1 MKKKVHIVSHS
12 HWDREWY
19 LPFENHRMRLVDLID
34 GIIEASKDNRFIN
47 FQLDGQYLPIEDYL
61 EVKPENREIVYQ
73 LVREGKIKVGPWF
86 ILQDSFL
93 TSGESNVRNLEIGMR
108 KTEEI
113 GVPAK
118 IGYFPDTFG
127 NIGQAPQILKK
138 AGIDNAYFGRGVKAT
153 GFANVVFEDYTS
165 KNSEL
170 YWKSPDGSKVLG
182 ILFANWYCN
191 GVDIP
196 YETDLLRT
204 YMDKKIEDMEKY
216 ASTRHLLLMNG
227 CDHSPVQKN
236 IGEIIEKLNTMYD
249 DYEFVHSDLETYAK
263 EVGEEVDSDELDVVE
278 GELRSQTTDG
288 WGTLT
293 NTSSSRYDLKWM
305 NKNIEMRLEEVV
317 QPLYTMLME
326 KEKYPYSKID
336 YVYRHLMNNH
346 PHDSICGCSIDSV
359 HDTNVRRFKDC
370 LEILDYLEDEAR
382 IYLSENIIN
391 EYEEDYVF
399 TVVNTTAYHQRKIAS
414 VKIDFDKRRF
424 RGFEYREIIDE
435 LKALKLPR
443 FQVVDDNGSY
453 DTFINDLGVNFGFDL
468 PENMFRIGYYSR
480 QIEVKFMLELD
491 PFERREFR
499 LKELEG
505 YYSEPEELNTRDIE
519 TNYYKVH
526 INDNATLDIQ
536 DKRTN
541 KLYKNVLMLEDSGDI
556 GNEYIYKQSYDEKI
570 VKSSEMLSY
579 SVEKLTTKGYVIRI
593 HEKLTIPKS
602 AEDLL
607 AEEQRYLV
615 DIKERKSGRS
625 EETVDLIVYKKIT
638 IDELSPTIY
647 TRLKLKNNAKDH
659 RLRIL
664 FGHDIETQNV
674 YAESIFEV
682 AKREAYPPKT
692 WENPDYSQNLN
703 RFAMVKDEN
712 GGFTVST
719 IGVQEYE
726 QKDEGLYLT
735 LYRSTGEMGDW
746 GHFPT
751 IDSQLMDKEMVF
763 KFNLDF
769 FAKDYYSSW
778 QRVIGNRVPYFT
790 AQIGKTGTKIGKDK
804 KVDID
809 IKSNTFSTLY
819 RNFDGEAILR
829 IYNPDNITHRIGNVN
844 GEFYNILGTKA
855 VDQGEYD
862 KSYLNP
868 FEIRTL
874 IMEE

>member
-34 GIIEASKDNRFIN
+34 GIIEASKDDRFVN

-61 EVKPENREIVYQ
+61 EVKPENREIVYK
-73 LVREGKIKVGPWF
+73 LVKEGKIKVGPWF

-108 KTEEI
+108 KSEEL

-127 NIGQAPQILKK
+127 NIGQAPQILQK

-153 GFANVVFEDYTS
+153 GFANVVFEDFTS

-196 YETDLLRT
+196 YETDLLKI

-236 IGEIIEKLNTMYD
+236 IGEIIEKLNTMYE
-249 DYEFVHSDLETYAK
+249 DYEFVHSDLETYAS
-263 EVGEEVDSDELDVVE
+263 EVANEVEKDDLAVIE

-293 NTSSSRYDLKWM
+293 STSSSRYNLKWM

-326 KEKYPYSKID
+326 KNKYPYSKID

-346 PHDSICGCSIDSV
+346 THDSICGCSIDSV
-359 HDTNVRRFKDC
+359 HDTNMRRFKDC
-370 LEILDYLEDEAR
+370 VEILDYLENEAR

-391 EYEEDYVF
+391 EYDEDYVF
-399 TVVNTTAYHQRKIAS
+399 TVVNTTAYHQRKIAT
-414 VKIDFDKRRF
+414 VKIDYDKRRF
-424 RGFEYREIIDE
+424 RGFEYRQIIDE
-435 LKALKLPR
+435 LKDIRLPKL
-443 FQVVDDNGSY
+443 QVVDDNKAY
-453 DTFINDLGVNFGFDL
+453 DTFMNDLGVNFGFDL
-468 PENMFRIGYYSR
+468 PENMFRIGYYAR
-480 QIEVKFMLELD
+480 QFEVKFMLELA

-499 LKELEG
+499 LKELDG
-505 YYSEPEELNTRDIE
+505 YHHEPKQLDTRDID
-519 TNYYKVH
+519 TDYYSVH
-526 INDNATLDIQ
+526 INENATLTIK
-536 DKRTN
+536 DKRTD
-541 KLYKNVLMLEDSGDI
+541 KVYENVLMLEDSGDI
-556 GNEYIYKQSYDEKI
+556 GNEYIYKKSYDEKI
-570 VKSSEMLSY
+570 VKSSEMISC
-579 SVEKLTTKGYVIRI
+579 SVERLTTKGYVIRMY
-593 HEKLTIPKS
+593 EKLTIPKS
-602 AEDLL
+602 AADLL
-607 AEEQRYLV
+607 KEEQRYLV
-615 DIKERKSGRS
+615 DIRDRKSGRS
-625 EETVDLIVYKKIT
+625 EETVDLIVYKKVT
-638 IDELSPTIY
+638 IDKLSPTIY
-647 TRLKLKNNAKDH
+647 TRIKLKNNAKDH

-664 FGHDIETQNV
+664 FGHNLDTEDIF
-674 YAESIFEV
+674 AESIFEV
-682 AKREAYPPKT
+682 AKRPKNPPKT

-703 RFAMVKDEN
+703 RFAMVKDEK

-726 QKDEGLYLT
+726 GKDEGLYLT

-751 IDSQLMDKEMVF
+751 EDSQLMGEEMVF
-763 KFNLDF
+763 KFYLDF
-769 FAKDYYSSW
+769 FKNDYYSSW

-790 AQIGKTGTKIGKDK
+790 AQINKDGGNIGKDK

-809 IKSNTFSTLY
+809 IKSNLFSTLY
-819 RNFDGEAILR
+819 RNCNGDAIFRL
-829 IYNPDNITHRIGNVN
+829 YNPDSITHRTGKLD
-844 GEFYNILGTKA
+844 GEFYNILGTKP
-855 VDQGEYD
+855 VEQGEYSID
-862 KSYLNP
+862 KLNP
-868 FEIRTL
+868 YEIRTL
-874 IMEE
+874 KLEE